1 MLTQLSQFKHT
12 FFALP
17 RYLRVLVYLTAV
29 YLSYVCTLGLIL
41 PYAIT
46 TLAPEK
52 LSALLGRP
60 VTLGDI
66 RINPFNFKVE
76 IDQLAIKE
84 KDEKPFAG
92 LAQVQFEVNFWQSV
106 FNRAAVIENI
116 HIQAPYAH
124 IIRVEKKGKAG
135 FNFDDILQ
143 TLNEHSSASTETTAT
158 EASAPVRVLLSQFVL
173 DAGQFNFDDK
183 ITHAQVNYP
192 NINLKLSQLDTEYLM
207 SALSASVAPATK
219 ANKTEANPTPNAQSA
234 SDTGSGSQ
242 VMPIQHNHYAIQL
255 SDDHAGEISLQGQFQ
270 LFPLKVAGDVHIAK
284 LKLTPLWRFIDD
296 QFKPALTDGEIT
308 AKTQYQ
314 VDLTENG
321 ELQVTSNNG
330 QFIVEKLNFNDQE
343 RSVVKLP
350 IFALDGI
357 SMDLKLQQVHIN
369 KLHSDGLTVN
379 AIWNQ
384 DGLDLA
390 SLFMPKSASAST
402 IAAPP
407 VANSIDAKSIDAKS
421 IETKPAD
428 AKPLESKA
436 VESVQVAQ
444 VEEKPQIT
452 ETATN
457 ASDTADKPTESELAT
472 TSENNKTEQNTEA
485 AANITAD
492 ATHEATAEVASEA
505 NPQQPIKQTP
515 VTTSTDTWFV
525 QLDALNI
532 ENYDL
537 NLSEQKLTATPQQ
550 WRVYPINFSTKTI
563 TSTLAEPIE
572 YALQLSIN
580 DKGTLSSQG
589 QVDVPGEAI
598 DADIQLDKLA
608 LIQFQPYLA
617 PYVNIQLKSGLLSSA
632 GKLTAD
638 AKGKAIYGGSVE
650 LDDLAIHDK
659 LRNAPLVKWQKMN
672 INQLD
677 FDQQKNQIKIDHL
690 AFNQPYAKV
699 VIAKDRST
707 NISDLIVEAPIAASV
722 TNSATTNSAPPAKQ
736 TATEPQMAS
745 KSATPE
751 LSLDIQKI
759 SFSQGSAYFADNS
772 LTPNFAS
779 GIELLEGNI
788 THLSSTP
795 GTKASV
801 DIKGKI
807 DKYAPVTLKGDINP
821 LLDMPYLDLDLVFK
835 SVELTSVNPYSG
847 TYAGYY
853 IDKGQLSLSL
863 NYKLDQNKLKG
874 NNHLVI
880 DQLKLGKPSNSDLAT
895 SLPIT
900 LAIALLQDRN
910 GVIDLGMEVSGDLDS
925 PSFSVGSII
934 MTAITNVIT
943 KAVTA
948 PFTFLA
954 GLIGSDETLDKISF
968 AAGQFSLSEDEQKS
982 LDKLASALLDRPM
995 LKLSVEGEVDA
1006 INDSQAIAE
1015 RIMKRKLAKLANI
1028 EFSALPNDLSPS
1040 QFPTQGP
1047 LADALVKLYE
1057 QEVKVDP
1064 ALIKDTVIAE
1074 AKDAQ
1079 LSDDEITTRW
1089 HIALYNLSVKA
1100 QNVNDGMLGNLAQE
1114 RAKAVKAYLVD
1125 VKEIAP
1131 ERIFL
1136 LESRVSLTQNVAQ
1149 VSLTIDA
1156 Q

>member
-76 IDQLAIKE
+76 IDQLTIKE

-143 TLNEHSSASTETTAT
+143 TLNEHSSASTETTPA

-219 ANKTEANPTPNAQSA
+219 ANKTEANPTPNAQSS

-284 LKLTPLWRFIDD
+284 LKLRPLWRFIDD
-296 QFKPALTDGEIT
+296 QFKPALTDGQIT

-314 VDLTENG
+314 VDLAENG

-343 RSVVKLP
+343 RSVVRLP

-357 SMDLKLQQVHIN
+357 SMDLKQQQVHIN

-379 AIWNQ
+379 AILNQ

-390 SLFMPKSASAST
+390 GLFMPKSA
-402 IAAPP
+402 
-407 VANSIDAKSIDAKS
+407 NSIDAKS
-421 IETKPAD
+421 IETKPAN
-428 AKPLESKA
+428 AKPLEAKN
-436 VESVQVAQ
+436 VENAQVAQ

-452 ETATN
+452 ETVTD
-457 ASDTADKPTESELAT
+457 ASETADKPTESELAT
-472 TSENNKTEQNTEA
+472 ASENNKTEQNTEA

-492 ATHEATAEVASEA
+492 ATHEAIAEVASEA
-505 NPQQPIKQTP
+505 DPQQPIKQTP

-550 WRVYPINFSTKTI
+550 WRVYPLNFSTKTI

-580 DKGTLSSQG
+580 DRGTLSSQG
-589 QVDVPGEAI
+589 QVDVSGEAI

-650 LDDLAIHDK
+650 LDDLTIHDK

-707 NISDLIVEAPIAASV
+707 NISDLIVEAPIAAAT
-722 TNSATTNSAPPAKQ
+722 TNSTTTNSAPPAKQ

-954 GLIGSDETLDKISF
+954 GLIGSDESLDKISF

-1040 QFPTQGP
+1040 QFLTQGP

-1057 QEVKVDP
+1057 QEVKADP
-1064 ALIKDTVIAE
+1064 TLIKDTVIAE

-1149 VSLTIDA
+1149 VSLTIDV

>member
-1 MLTQLSQFKHT
+1 MLTQLSQFRHS

-17 RYLRVLVYLTAV
+17 RYLRVIIYLTAV

-52 LSALLGRP
+52 LSTLLGRP

-76 IDQLAIKE
+76 IGQLTIKE
-84 KDEKPFAG
+84 KDDKPFAG
-92 LAQVQFEVNFWQSV
+92 IAQVQFEIHFWRSV

-143 TLNEHSSASTETTAT
+143 TLNEHSSTSTETAPT
-158 EASAPVRVLLSQFVL
+158 EASSPVRVLLSQFVL

-192 NINLKLSQLDTEYLM
+192 NINLKLSYLDTEYLM
-207 SALSASVAPATK
+207 AASSASITPAIK
-219 ANKTEANPTPNAQSA
+219 VNKVDNTTPNAQST
-234 SDTGSGSQ
+234 SDS
-242 VMPIQHNHYAIQL
+242 PIAPIKHNHYAIQL

-270 LFPLKVAGDVHIAK
+270 LFPLKVAGDIQVAK
-284 LKLTPLWRFIDD
+284 LKLTPLWQFIDD
-296 QFKPALTDGEIT
+296 QFNPVLTDGELSI
-308 AKTQYQ
+308 KTQYQ
-314 VDLTENG
+314 VDLAENG
-321 ELQVTSNNG
+321 ELQVISNNG
-330 QFIVEKLNFNDQE
+330 QFIVEKLNVNDKD

-350 IFALDGI
+350 MFALDGI
-357 SMDLKLQQVHIN
+357 SANLKQQKVHIN
-369 KLHSDGLTVN
+369 KLHSDGLTMS
-379 AIWNQ
+379 AILNQ
-384 DGLDLA
+384 DGLDLVG
-390 SLFMPKSASAST
+390 LFMPKSLSAST
-402 IAAPP
+402 TTTQP
-407 VANSIDAKSIDAKS
+407 VAKPTDAKS
-421 IETKPAD
+421 
-428 AKPLESKA
+428 LER
-436 VESVQVAQ
+436 VQVAQ
-444 VEEKPQIT
+444 VEEKRQIA
-452 ETATN
+452 ETAN
-457 ASDTADKPTESELAT
+457 DASDSANKATESELTAT
-472 TSENNKTEQNTEA
+472 NESDKTEQKT
-485 AANITAD
+485 
-492 ATHEATAEVASEA
+492 EATAHVTTNATKETAADIASEA
-505 NPQQPIKQTP
+505 NPQQPVKQAPKTP
-515 VTTSTDTWFV
+515 SKDTWLV

-550 WRVYPINFSTKTI
+550 WRVYPLNFSTKVI
-563 TSTLAEPIE
+563 TSTLTAPIE
-572 YALQLSIN
+572 YELQLSLN
-580 DKGTLSSQG
+580 DQGTLSSQG
-589 QVDVPGEAI
+589 QVDVTGETI
-598 DADIQLDKLA
+598 DANIQLDKLA
-608 LIQFQPYLA
+608 LTQFQPYLA
-617 PYVNIQLKSGLLSSA
+617 PYVNIQLKSGLLNSA

-699 VIAKDRST
+699 VIAKDRTT
-707 NISDLIVEAPIAASV
+707 NISDLIVEAPAA
-722 TNSATTNSAPPAKQ
+722 NSKTTKNTTTASAKQ
-736 TATEPQMAS
+736 TELQTAS
-745 KSATPE
+745 KTTPE

-863 NYKLDQNKLKG
+863 NYQLDKNKLKG
-874 NNHLVI
+874 SNHLVI
-880 DQLKLGKPSNSDLAT
+880 DQLKLGKPSDSDLAT

-968 AAGQFSLSEDEQKS
+968 AAGKFSLSEDEQKS

-1028 EFSALPNDLSPS
+1028 EFSALPDDLSPS

-1057 QEVKVDP
+1057 QEVKADP
-1064 ALIKDTVIAE
+1064 TQIRDTVIAE

-1136 LESRVSLTQNVAQ
+1136 LESRVSLTQNAAQ

>member
-17 RYLRVLVYLTAV
+17 RYLRVLAYLTAV

-92 LAQVQFEVNFWQSV
+92 LAQVKFEVNFWQSV

-124 IIRVEKKGKAG
+124 IIRVERKGKAG

-143 TLNEHSSASTETTAT
+143 TLNEHSSASTETTPA

-219 ANKTEANPTPNAQSA
+219 ANKAEANPTPNAQSA
-234 SDTGSGSQ
+234 SDTGSGSGSQ
-242 VMPIQHNHYAIQL
+242 VMPIKHNHYAIQL

-270 LFPLKVAGDVHIAK
+270 LFPIKVAGDVHIAK

-296 QFKPALTDGEIT
+296 QFKPALTDGEIS

-314 VDLTENG
+314 VDLAENG
-321 ELQVTSNNG
+321 ELQITSNNG

-357 SMDLKLQQVHIN
+357 SMDLKQQQVHIN

-379 AIWNQ
+379 AILNQ

-402 IAAPP
+402 SAASP
-407 VANSIDAKSIDAKS
+407 VANSIDAKPIDAKS
-421 IETKPAD
+421 IETKTAD
-428 AKPLESKA
+428 AKPLEAKN

-444 VEEKPQIT
+444 EEEKP
-452 ETATN
+452 
-457 ASDTADKPTESELAT
+457 L
-472 TSENNKTEQNTEA
+472 
-485 AANITAD
+485 
-492 ATHEATAEVASEA
+492 
-505 NPQQPIKQTP
+505 QPIKQAP
-515 VTTSTDTWFV
+515 VTASTDTWFV

-537 NLSEQKLTATPQQ
+537 NLSEQKLTETPQQ
-550 WRVYPINFSTKTI
+550 WRVYPLNFSTKTI
-563 TSTLAEPIE
+563 TSTLAEPID

-589 QVDVPGEAI
+589 QVDVTGEAI

-954 GLIGSDETLDKISF
+954 GLIGSDESLDKISF

-1028 EFSALPNDLSPS
+1028 EFSALPDDLSPS

-1057 QEVKVDP
+1057 QEVKADP

>member
-92 LAQVQFEVNFWQSV
+92 LAQVQFEVNFWHSV

-143 TLNEHSSASTETTAT
+143 TLNEHSSASTETTPT

-173 DAGQFNFDDK
+173 NAGQFNFDDQ
-183 ITHAQVNYP
+183 ITHAQVNFP

-207 SALSASVAPATK
+207 SASLASVAPAITAK
-219 ANKTEANPTPNAQSA
+219 KTEANPTPNAQSA
-234 SDTGSGSQ
+234 SNTGSSSQ

-255 SDDHAGEISLQGQFQ
+255 SDDHAGEINLQGQFQ
-270 LFPLKVAGDVHIAK
+270 LFPLKIAGDVHIAK
-284 LKLTPLWRFIDD
+284 LKLTPLWKFIDD
-296 QFKPALTDGEIT
+296 QFKPALTDGEIS

-314 VDLTENG
+314 VDLAENG
-321 ELQVTSNNG
+321 ELQITSNNG

-357 SMDLKLQQVHIN
+357 SMDLKQQQVHIN

-379 AIWNQ
+379 AVLNQ

-390 SLFMPKSASAST
+390 SLFMPKSASVST
-402 IAAPP
+402 SAAPP
-407 VANSIDAKSIDAKS
+407 VANSIVTNSIDAEPIDAKS
-421 IETKPAD
+421 VET
-428 AKPLESKA
+428 KA
-436 VESVQVAQ
+436 VESAQVTQ
-444 VEEKPQIT
+444 VEEKPQ
-452 ETATN
+452 
-457 ASDTADKPTESELAT
+457 
-472 TSENNKTEQNTEA
+472 
-485 AANITAD
+485 
-492 ATHEATAEVASEA
+492 
-505 NPQQPIKQTP
+505 QPIKQAP
-515 VTTSTDTWFV
+515 VTASTDTWFV

-537 NLSEQKLTATPQQ
+537 NLSEQKLTETPQQ
-550 WRVYPINFSTKTI
+550 WRVYPLNFSTKTI

-589 QVDVPGEAI
+589 QVDVSGEAI

-638 AKGKAIYGGSVE
+638 AKGEAIYGGSVE

-659 LRNAPLVKWQKMN
+659 WRNAPLVKWQKMN

-690 AFNQPYAKV
+690 AFSQPYAKV

-722 TNSATTNSAPPAKQ
+722 TNSATTNSVPPAKQ

-954 GLIGSDETLDKISF
+954 GLIGSDESLDKVSF
-968 AAGQFSLSEDEQKS
+968 AAGQFSLSKDEQKS

-995 LKLSVEGEVDA
+995 IKLSVEGEVDA

-1057 QEVKVDP
+1057 QEVKADP
-1064 ALIKDTVIAE
+1064 TQIKDTVIAE
-1074 AKDAQ
+1074 AKDAP

>member
-1 MLTQLSQFKHT
+1 MLTQLSQFRHS

-17 RYLRVLVYLTAV
+17 RYLRVIIYLTAV

-52 LSALLGRP
+52 LSTLLGRP

-66 RINPFNFKVE
+66 RINPFNFRVE

-84 KDEKPFAG
+84 KDDKPFAG
-92 LAQVQFEVNFWQSV
+92 IAQVQFEIHFWRSV

-143 TLNEHSSASTETTAT
+143 TLNGHSSTSTETAPT
-158 EASAPVRVLLSQFVL
+158 EASSPIRVLLSQFVL

-192 NINLKLSQLDTEYLM
+192 NINLKLSSLDTEYLM
-207 SALSASVAPATK
+207 AASSASITPAIKVNNVDNT
-219 ANKTEANPTPNAQSA
+219 TPNAQST
-234 SDTGSGSQ
+234 SDS
-242 VMPIQHNHYAIQL
+242 PIVPIKHNHYAIQL

-270 LFPLKVAGDVHIAK
+270 LFPLKVAGDIQVAK

-296 QFKPALTDGEIT
+296 QFNPVLTDGELSI
-308 AKTQYQ
+308 KTQYQ
-314 VDLTENG
+314 VDLAENG
-321 ELQVTSNNG
+321 ELQVISNNG
-330 QFIVEKLNFNDQE
+330 QFIVEKLNVNDKD

-350 IFALDGI
+350 MFALDGI
-357 SMDLKLQQVHIN
+357 SANLKQQKVHIN
-369 KLHSDGLTVN
+369 KLHSDGLTMS
-379 AIWNQ
+379 AILNQ
-384 DGLDLA
+384 DGLDLVG
-390 SLFMPKSASAST
+390 LFMPKSLSAST
-402 IAAPP
+402 TTTQP
-407 VANSIDAKSIDAKS
+407 VAKPTDAKS
-421 IETKPAD
+421 
-428 AKPLESKA
+428 LER
-436 VESVQVAQ
+436 VQVAQ
-444 VEEKPQIT
+444 VEEKRQIA
-452 ETATN
+452 ETAN
-457 ASDTADKPTESELAT
+457 DASDSANKATESELTAT
-472 TSENNKTEQNTEA
+472 NESDKTEQKTEA
-485 AANITAD
+485 TANVTTD
-492 ATHEATAEVASEA
+492 ATKETAAEVASEA
-505 NPQQPIKQTP
+505 DPLLPIKQTP
-515 VTTSTDTWFV
+515 VTTSTDTWLV

-550 WRVYPINFSTKTI
+550 WRVYPLNFSTKVI
-563 TSTLAEPIE
+563 TSTLTAPIE
-572 YALQLSIN
+572 YELQLSLN
-580 DKGTLSSQG
+580 DQGTLSSQG
-589 QVDVPGEAI
+589 QVDVTGETI
-598 DADIQLDKLA
+598 DANIQLDKLA
-608 LIQFQPYLA
+608 LTQFQPYLA

-699 VIAKDRST
+699 VIAKDRTT
-707 NISDLIVEAPIAASV
+707 NISDLIVEAPAA
-722 TNSATTNSAPPAKQ
+722 NSKTTKNTTTASAKQ
-736 TATEPQMAS
+736 TELQTAS
-745 KSATPE
+745 KTTPE

-863 NYKLDQNKLKG
+863 NYQLDKNKLKG
-874 NNHLVI
+874 SNHLII
-880 DQLKLGKPSNSDLAT
+880 DQLKLGKPSDSDLAT

-968 AAGQFSLSEDEQKS
+968 AAGKFSLSEDEQKS

-1028 EFSALPNDLSPS
+1028 EFSALPDDLSPS

-1057 QEVKVDP
+1057 QEVKADP
-1064 ALIKDTVIAE
+1064 AQIKDTVIAE

-1136 LESRVSLTQNVAQ
+1136 LESRVSLTQNAAQ

>member
-143 TLNEHSSASTETTAT
+143 TLNEHSSASTETTPA

-219 ANKTEANPTPNAQSA
+219 ANKTGANPTPNAQAA

-296 QFKPALTDGEIT
+296 QFKPALTDGEIS

-314 VDLTENG
+314 VDLAENG
-321 ELQVTSNNG
+321 ELQITSNNG

-357 SMDLKLQQVHIN
+357 SMDLKQQQVHIN

-379 AIWNQ
+379 AILNQ

-402 IAAPP
+402 SAAPL
-407 VANSIDAKSIDAKS
+407 VANSIDAKPIDAKS

-428 AKPLESKA
+428 AKPLEAKN

-444 VEEKPQIT
+444 VEEKPQQT
-452 ETATN
+452 
-457 ASDTADKPTESELAT
+457 
-472 TSENNKTEQNTEA
+472 
-485 AANITAD
+485 
-492 ATHEATAEVASEA
+492 
-505 NPQQPIKQTP
+505 IKQAP
-515 VTTSTDTWFV
+515 VTASTNTWFV

-537 NLSEQKLTATPQQ
+537 NLSEQKLTETPQQ
-550 WRVYPINFSTKTI
+550 WRVYPLNFSTKTI
-563 TSTLAEPIE
+563 TSTLAEPID

-589 QVDVPGEAI
+589 QVDVTGEAI

-707 NISDLIVEAPIAASV
+707 NISDLIVETHTAATA
-722 TNSATTNSAPPAKQ
+722 TNSTTTNSTPPAKQ
-736 TATEPQMAS
+736 TATESQTAS

-821 LLDMPYLDLDLVFK
+821 LLDMPYLDLDLIFK

-954 GLIGSDETLDKISF
+954 GLIGSDETLDKVSF
-968 AAGQFSLSEDEQKS
+968 AAGQFSLSKDEQKS

-995 LKLSVEGEVDA
+995 IKLSVEGEVDA

-1057 QEVKVDP
+1057 QEVKADP

-1074 AKDAQ
+1074 AKDAP
-1079 LSDDEITTRW
+1079 LSDDQITTRW

>member
-1 MLTQLSQFKHT
+1 MLTQLSQFRHS

-17 RYLRVLVYLTAV
+17 RYLRVIIYLTAV

-52 LSALLGRP
+52 LSTLLGRP

-76 IDQLAIKE
+76 IDQLTIKE
-84 KDEKPFAG
+84 KDDKPFAG
-92 LAQVQFEVNFWQSV
+92 IAQVQFEIHFWRSV

-116 HIQAPYAH
+116 HIQAPFAH

-143 TLNEHSSASTETTAT
+143 TLNGHSSASTETAPT
-158 EASAPVRVLLSQFVL
+158 EANSPVRVLLSQFVL

-192 NINLKLSQLDTEYLM
+192 NINLKLSSLDTEYLM
-207 SALSASVAPATK
+207 AASSASITPAIK
-219 ANKTEANPTPNAQSA
+219 VNKVDNTTPNAQST
-234 SDTGSGSQ
+234 SDS
-242 VMPIQHNHYAIQL
+242 PIVPIKHNHYAIQL

-270 LFPLKVAGDVHIAK
+270 LFPLKVAGDIQVAK

-296 QFKPALTDGEIT
+296 QFNPVLTDGELSI
-308 AKTQYQ
+308 KTQYQ
-314 VDLTENG
+314 VDLAENG
-321 ELQVTSNNG
+321 ELQVISNNG
-330 QFIVEKLNFNDQE
+330 QFIVEKLNVNDKD

-350 IFALDGI
+350 MFALDGI
-357 SMDLKLQQVHIN
+357 SANLKQQKVHIN
-369 KLHSDGLTVN
+369 KLHSDGLTMS
-379 AIWNQ
+379 AILNQ
-384 DGLDLA
+384 DGLDLVG
-390 SLFMPKSASAST
+390 LFMPKSLSAST
-402 IAAPP
+402 TTTQP
-407 VANSIDAKSIDAKS
+407 VAKPIDA
-421 IETKPAD
+421 KPAD
-428 AKPLESKA
+428 AQSLER
-436 VESVQVAQ
+436 VQVAQ
-444 VEEKPQIT
+444 VEEKRQIA
-452 ETATN
+452 ETAN
-457 ASDTADKPTESELAT
+457 DASDSANKATESELTAT
-472 TSENNKTEQNTEA
+472 NESDKTEQKTEA
-485 AANITAD
+485 TANVTTDAAKETAANI
-492 ATHEATAEVASEA
+492 ASEA
-505 NPQQPIKQTP
+505 NPQQPVKQAPKTP
-515 VTTSTDTWFV
+515 SKDTWFV
-525 QLDALNI
+525 QLDTLNI

-608 LIQFQPYLA
+608 LTQFQPYLA

-699 VIAKDRST
+699 VIAKDRTT
-707 NISDLIVEAPIAASV
+707 NISDLIVETPA
-722 TNSATTNSAPPAKQ
+722 TNSKTTKNTTTASAKQ
-736 TATEPQMAS
+736 TELQTAS
-745 KSATPE
+745 KTTPE

-863 NYKLDQNKLKG
+863 NYQLDKNKLKG
-874 NNHLVI
+874 SNHLVI
-880 DQLKLGKPSNSDLAT
+880 DQLKLGKPSDSDLAT

-968 AAGQFSLSEDEQKS
+968 AAGKFSLSEDEQKS

-1028 EFSALPNDLSPS
+1028 EFSALPDDLSPS

-1057 QEVKVDP
+1057 QEVKADP
-1064 ALIKDTVIAE
+1064 AQIKDTVIAE

-1136 LESRVSLTQNVAQ
+1136 LESRVSLTQNAAQ

>member
-17 RYLRVLVYLTAV
+17 RYLRVLVYFTAV

-60 VTLGDI
+60 ITLGDI

-92 LAQVQFEVNFWQSV
+92 LVQVQFEVNFWQSV

-143 TLNEHSSASTETTAT
+143 TLNEHSSASTETTPAET
-158 EASAPVRVLLSQFVL
+158 SAPVRVLLSQFVL
-173 DAGQFNFDDK
+173 DAGQFNFNDK

-255 SDDHAGEISLQGQFQ
+255 SDDHAGEISSQGQFQ
-270 LFPLKVAGDVHIAK
+270 LFPLKIAGDVHIAK
-284 LKLTPLWRFIDD
+284 LKLKPLWRFIDD

-314 VDLTENG
+314 VDLAENG
-321 ELQVTSNNG
+321 ELQITSNNG

-357 SMDLKLQQVHIN
+357 SMDLKQQQVRIN

-379 AIWNQ
+379 AILNQ

-402 IAAPP
+402 SAAPP
-407 VANSIDAKSIDAKS
+407 VANSIDAKSLETKPADAKS
-421 IETKPAD
+421 IETKPAA
-428 AKPLESKA
+428 AKSLEAKN
-436 VESVQVAQ
+436 VEHAQITQ
-444 VEEKPQIT
+444 VEEKPQ
-452 ETATN
+452 
-457 ASDTADKPTESELAT
+457 
-472 TSENNKTEQNTEA
+472 
-485 AANITAD
+485 
-492 ATHEATAEVASEA
+492 
-505 NPQQPIKQTP
+505 QPIKQAP
-515 VTTSTDTWFV
+515 VTASTDTWFV

-550 WRVYPINFSTKTI
+550 WRVYPLNFSTKTI

-572 YALQLSIN
+572 YTLQLSIN

-589 QVDVPGEAI
+589 RVDVSGEAI

-722 TNSATTNSAPPAKQ
+722 TNSATTNSVPPAKQ

-835 SVELTSVNPYSG
+835 SVDLTSVNPYSG

-954 GLIGSDETLDKISF
+954 GLIGSDETLDKVSF

-995 LKLSVEGEVDA
+995 IKLSVEGEVDA

-1057 QEVKVDP
+1057 QEVKAEP
-1064 ALIKDTVIAE
+1064 TQIKDTVIAE
-1074 AKDAQ
+1074 AKDAP

>member
-1 MLTQLSQFKHT
+1 MLTQLSQFRHS

-17 RYLRVLVYLTAV
+17 RYLRVMIYLTAV

-52 LSALLGRP
+52 LSTLLGRP

-66 RINPFNFKVE
+66 RINPFNFRVE

-84 KDEKPFAG
+84 KDDKPFAG
-92 LAQVQFEVNFWQSV
+92 IAQVQFEIHFWRSV

-143 TLNEHSSASTETTAT
+143 TLNGHLSTSTETVPT
-158 EASAPVRVLLSQFVL
+158 EASSPIRVLLSQFVL

-183 ITHAQVNYP
+183 ITHAKVNYP
-192 NINLKLSQLDTEYLM
+192 NINLKLSYLDTEYLM
-207 SALSASVAPATK
+207 AASSASITPAIK
-219 ANKTEANPTPNAQSA
+219 VNKVDNTTPNAQSR
-234 SDTGSGSQ
+234 SDS
-242 VMPIQHNHYAIQL
+242 PIVPIKHNHYAIQL

-270 LFPLKVAGDVHIAK
+270 LFPLKVAGDIQVAK
-284 LKLTPLWRFIDD
+284 LKLTPLWQFIDD
-296 QFKPALTDGEIT
+296 QFNPVLTDGELSI
-308 AKTQYQ
+308 KTQYQ
-314 VDLTENG
+314 VDLAENG
-321 ELQVTSNNG
+321 ELQVISNNG
-330 QFIVEKLNFNDQE
+330 QFIVEKLNLNDKD

-350 IFALDGI
+350 MFALDGI
-357 SMDLKLQQVHIN
+357 SMDLKQQQVHIN

-379 AIWNQ
+379 AILNQ
-384 DGLDLA
+384 DGIDLA

-402 IAAPP
+402 SAAPP
-407 VANSIDAKSIDAKS
+407 VANSINANS

-428 AKPLESKA
+428 AKSLEAKN

-444 VEEKPQIT
+444 VEEKPQIS
-452 ETATN
+452 ETTTD
-457 ASDTADKPTESELAT
+457 ASYTADKPTESELAT
-472 TSENNKTEQNTEA
+472 ASENNKTEQNTEA
-485 AANITAD
+485 AANITVD
-492 ATHEATAEVASEA
+492 ATHEATAEVASEE
-505 NPQQPIKQTP
+505 NPQQPIKHAQ

-537 NLSEQKLTATPQQ
+537 NLSEQKLTETPQQ
-550 WRVYPINFSTKTI
+550 WRVYPLNFSTKTI

-589 QVDVPGEAI
+589 QVDVPCEAI

-632 GKLTAD
+632 GKLTAN

-690 AFNQPYAKV
+690 AFSQPYAKV
-699 VIAKDRST
+699 VIAKDRTT
-707 NISDLIVEAPIAASV
+707 NISDLLVEAPAETSKI
-722 TNSATTNSAPPAKQ
+722 TKNTTTNTKQ
-736 TATEPQMAS
+736 KEPQSAS
-745 KSATPE
+745 KTTPE

-880 DQLKLGKPSNSDLAT
+880 DQLKLGKPSDSDLAT

-954 GLIGSDETLDKISF
+954 GLIGSDESLDKISF
-968 AAGQFSLSEDEQKS
+968 AAGQFNLSEDEQKS

-1028 EFSALPNDLSPS
+1028 EFSALPDDLSPS

-1047 LADALVKLYE
+1047 LADALEKLYE
-1057 QEVKVDP
+1057 QEVKADP

-1100 QNVNDGMLGNLAQE
+1100 QNVNDGILGNLAQE

-1125 VKEIAP
+1125 VKDIAP

>member
-1 MLTQLSQFKHT
+1 MLTQLSQFRHS

-17 RYLRVLVYLTAV
+17 RYLRVIIYLTAV

-52 LSALLGRP
+52 LSTLLGRP

-66 RINPFNFKVE
+66 RINPFNFRVE

-84 KDEKPFAG
+84 KDDKPFAG
-92 LAQVQFEVNFWQSV
+92 ITQVQFEIHFWRSV

-143 TLNEHSSASTETTAT
+143 TLNGHSSTSTETVPT
-158 EASAPVRVLLSQFVL
+158 EASSPIRVLLSQFVL

-192 NINLKLSQLDTEYLM
+192 NINLKLSSLDTEYLM
-207 SALSASVAPATK
+207 AASSASITPAIK
-219 ANKTEANPTPNAQSA
+219 VNKVDNTTPNAQST
-234 SDTGSGSQ
+234 SDS
-242 VMPIQHNHYAIQL
+242 PIVPIKHNHYAIQL

-270 LFPLKVAGDVHIAK
+270 LFPLKVAGDIQVAK
-284 LKLTPLWRFIDD
+284 LELTPLWRFIDD
-296 QFKPALTDGEIT
+296 QFNPVLTDGELSI
-308 AKTQYQ
+308 KTQYQ
-314 VDLTENG
+314 VDLAENG
-321 ELQVTSNNG
+321 ELQVISNNG
-330 QFIVEKLNFNDQE
+330 QFIVEKLNVNDKD

-350 IFALDGI
+350 MFALDGI
-357 SMDLKLQQVHIN
+357 SANLKQQKVHIN
-369 KLHSDGLTVN
+369 KLHSDGLTMS
-379 AIWNQ
+379 AILNQ
-384 DGLDLA
+384 DGLDLVG
-390 SLFMPKSASAST
+390 LFMPKSLSAST
-402 IAAPP
+402 TTTQP
-407 VANSIDAKSIDAKS
+407 VAKPTDAKS
-421 IETKPAD
+421 
-428 AKPLESKA
+428 LER
-436 VESVQVAQ
+436 VQVAQ
-444 VEEKPQIT
+444 VEEKRQIA
-452 ETATN
+452 ETAN
-457 ASDTADKPTESELAT
+457 DASDSANKATESELTAT
-472 TSENNKTEQNTEA
+472 NESDKTEQKT
-485 AANITAD
+485 
-492 ATHEATAEVASEA
+492 EATANVTTDATKETAADITSEA
-505 NPQQPIKQTP
+505 NPQQPVKQASETP
-515 VTTSTDTWFV
+515 SKDTWFV

-550 WRVYPINFSTKTI
+550 WRVYPLNFSTKVI
-563 TSTLAEPIE
+563 TSTLTAPIE
-572 YALQLSIN
+572 YELQLSLN
-580 DKGTLSSQG
+580 DQATLSSQG
-589 QVDVPGEAI
+589 QVDVTGETI
-598 DADIQLDKLA
+598 DANIQLDKLA
-608 LIQFQPYLA
+608 LTQFQPYLA

-650 LDDLAIHDK
+650 LDDLTIHDK

-699 VIAKDRST
+699 VIAKDRTT
-707 NISDLIVEAPIAASV
+707 NISDLIVEAPAA
-722 TNSATTNSAPPAKQ
+722 NSKTTKNTTTASAKQ
-736 TATEPQMAS
+736 TELQTAS
-745 KSATPE
+745 KTTPE

-863 NYKLDQNKLKG
+863 NYQLDKNKLKG
-874 NNHLVI
+874 SNHLVI
-880 DQLKLGKPSNSDLAT
+880 DQLKLGKPSDSDLAT

-968 AAGQFSLSEDEQKS
+968 AAGKFSLSEDEQKS

-1015 RIMKRKLAKLANI
+1015 RIMKRKLAKLANT
-1028 EFSALPNDLSPS
+1028 EFSALPDDLSPS

-1057 QEVKVDP
+1057 QEVKADP
-1064 ALIKDTVIAE
+1064 AQIKDTVIAE

-1136 LESRVSLTQNVAQ
+1136 LESRVSLTQNAAQ

>member
-17 RYLRVLVYLTAV
+17 RYLRVLVYLTAI

-92 LAQVQFEVNFWQSV
+92 LVQVQFEVNFWQSV

-143 TLNEHSSASTETTAT
+143 TLNEHSSASTETTPAET
-158 EASAPVRVLLSQFVL
+158 SAPVRVLLSQFVL
-173 DAGQFNFDDK
+173 DAGQFNFNDK

-270 LFPLKVAGDVHIAK
+270 LFPLKIAGDVHIAK
-284 LKLTPLWRFIDD
+284 LKLTPLWKFIDD
-296 QFKPALTDGEIT
+296 QFKPALTDGEIS

-314 VDLTENG
+314 VDLAENG
-321 ELQVTSNNG
+321 ELQITSSNG

-357 SMDLKLQQVHIN
+357 SMDLKQQQVRIN

-379 AIWNQ
+379 AILNQ

-402 IAAPP
+402 SAAPP
-407 VANSIDAKSIDAKS
+407 VANSIDAKSL
-421 IETKPAD
+421 ETKPAA
-428 AKPLESKA
+428 AKSVETKA
-436 VESVQVAQ
+436 VESAQVTQ
-444 VEEKPQIT
+444 VEEKPQ
-452 ETATN
+452 
-457 ASDTADKPTESELAT
+457 
-472 TSENNKTEQNTEA
+472 
-485 AANITAD
+485 
-492 ATHEATAEVASEA
+492 
-505 NPQQPIKQTP
+505 QPIKQAP
-515 VTTSTDTWFV
+515 VTASTDTWFV

-537 NLSEQKLTATPQQ
+537 NLSEQKLTETPQQ
-550 WRVYPINFSTKTI
+550 WRVYPLNFSTKTI
-563 TSTLAEPIE
+563 SSTLAKPIE

-699 VIAKDRST
+699 MIAKDRST
-707 NISDLIVEAPIAASV
+707 NISDLIVEAPIAAAT
-722 TNSATTNSAPPAKQ
+722 TNSTTTNSAPPAKQ

-795 GTKASV
+795 GTNASV

-954 GLIGSDETLDKISF
+954 GLIGSDETLDKVSF

-995 LKLSVEGEVDA
+995 IKLSVEGEVDA

-1057 QEVKVDP
+1057 QEVKAEP
-1064 ALIKDTVIAE
+1064 TQIKDTVIAE
-1074 AKDAQ
+1074 AKDAP

>member
-92 LAQVQFEVNFWQSV
+92 LAQVQLEVNFWQSI

-143 TLNEHSSASTETTAT
+143 TLNEHSSASTETTPAET
-158 EASAPVRVLLSQFVL
+158 SAPVRVLLSQFVL

-234 SDTGSGSQ
+234 SDTGSQ

-296 QFKPALTDGEIT
+296 QFKPALTDGEIS

-314 VDLTENG
+314 VDLAENG
-321 ELQVTSNNG
+321 KLQVTSNNG

-357 SMDLKLQQVHIN
+357 SMDLKQQQVHIN

-379 AIWNQ
+379 AILNQ
-384 DGLDLA
+384 DRLDLA
-390 SLFMPKSASAST
+390 GLFMPKSA
-402 IAAPP
+402 
-407 VANSIDAKSIDAKS
+407 NSIDANS

-428 AKPLESKA
+428 AKPLEAKN

-444 VEEKPQIT
+444 EEEKPQIA
-452 ETATN
+452 ETTTD
-457 ASDTADKPTESELAT
+457 ASETTDKPTESELAT
-472 TSENNKTEQNTEA
+472 ASENNKAEQNTEA

-505 NPQQPIKQTP
+505 TPLQPIKQAP
-515 VTTSTDTWFV
+515 VTASTDTWFV

-537 NLSEQKLTATPQQ
+537 NLSEQKLTETPQQ
-550 WRVYPINFSTKTI
+550 WRVYPLNFSTKTI

-580 DKGTLSSQG
+580 NKGTLSSQG

-779 GIELLEGNI
+779 GIEQLEGNI

-1028 EFSALPNDLSPS
+1028 EFSALPDDLSPS

-1057 QEVKVDP
+1057 QEVKADP
-1064 ALIKDTVIAE
+1064 VQIKDTVIAE

-1125 VKEIAP
+1125 MKEIAP

-1149 VSLTIDA
+1149 VSLTIDV

>member
-1 MLTQLSQFKHT
+1 MLTQLSQFRHS

-17 RYLRVLVYLTAV
+17 RYLRVIIYLTAV

-52 LSALLGRP
+52 LSTLLARP

-84 KDEKPFAG
+84 KDDKPFAG
-92 LAQVQFEVNFWQSV
+92 IAQVQFEIHFWRSV

-124 IIRVEKKGKAG
+124 IIRGEKKGKAG

-143 TLNEHSSASTETTAT
+143 TLNEHSSTDTETTPA
-158 EASAPVRVLLSQFVL
+158 EASSPVRVLLSQFVL

-192 NINLKLSQLDTEYLM
+192 NINLKLSYLDTEYLM
-207 SALSASVAPATK
+207 AASSASITPAIK
-219 ANKTEANPTPNAQSA
+219 VNKVDNTTPNAQST
-234 SDTGSGSQ
+234 SDS
-242 VMPIQHNHYAIQL
+242 PIVPIKHNHYAIQL

-270 LFPLKVAGDVHIAK
+270 LFPLKVAGDIQVAK

-296 QFKPALTDGEIT
+296 QFNPVLTNGELSI
-308 AKTQYQ
+308 KTQYQ
-314 VDLTENG
+314 VDLAENG

-330 QFIVEKLNFNDQE
+330 QFIVEKLNVNDKD

-350 IFALDGI
+350 MFALDGI
-357 SMDLKLQQVHIN
+357 SANLKQQKVHIN
-369 KLHSDGLTVN
+369 KLHSDGLTMS
-379 AIWNQ
+379 AILNQ
-384 DGLDLA
+384 DGLDLVG
-390 SLFMPKSASAST
+390 LFMPKSLSAST
-402 IAAPP
+402 TTTQP
-407 VANSIDAKSIDAKS
+407 VAKPIDA
-421 IETKPAD
+421 KPAD
-428 AKPLESKA
+428 AQSLER
-436 VESVQVAQ
+436 VQVTQ
-444 VEEKPQIT
+444 VEEKRQIAETVTDASDSADKTT
-452 ETATN
+452 ESKLTATN
-457 ASDTADKPTESELAT
+457 ESD
-472 TSENNKTEQNTEA
+472 KTEQKT
-485 AANITAD
+485 
-492 ATHEATAEVASEA
+492 EATANVTTDATKETAADITSEA
-505 NPQQPIKQTP
+505 NPQQPVKQTP
-515 VTTSTDTWFV
+515 VTTSTDTWLV

-550 WRVYPINFSTKTI
+550 WRVYPLNFSTKVI
-563 TSTLAEPIE
+563 TSTLTAPIE
-572 YALQLSIN
+572 YELQLSLN
-580 DKGTLSSQG
+580 GQGTLSSQG
-589 QVDVPGEAI
+589 QVDVTGETI
-598 DADIQLDKLA
+598 DANIQLDKLA
-608 LIQFQPYLA
+608 LTQFQPYLA

-699 VIAKDRST
+699 VIAKDRTT
-707 NISDLIVEAPIAASV
+707 NISDLIVEAPAA
-722 TNSATTNSAPPAKQ
+722 NSKTTKNTTTASAKQ
-736 TATEPQMAS
+736 TELQTAS
-745 KSATPE
+745 KTTPE

-863 NYKLDQNKLKG
+863 NYQLDKNKLKG
-874 NNHLVI
+874 SNHLII
-880 DQLKLGKPSNSDLAT
+880 DQLKLGKPSDSDLAT

-1028 EFSALPNDLSPS
+1028 EFSALPDDLSPS

-1057 QEVKVDP
+1057 QEVKADP

-1136 LESRVSLTQNVAQ
+1136 LESRVSLTQNAAQ

>member
-143 TLNEHSSASTETTAT
+143 TLNERSSASTETTPT

-173 DAGQFNFDDK
+173 NAGQFNFDDQ

-192 NINLKLSQLDTEYLM
+192 NINLKLNQLDTEYLM
-207 SALSASVAPATK
+207 SASLASVAPAITAK
-219 ANKTEANPTPNAQSA
+219 KTEANPTPNAQSA
-234 SDTGSGSQ
+234 SNTGSGSQ

-270 LFPLKVAGDVHIAK
+270 LFPLKIAGDVHIAK
-284 LKLTPLWRFIDD
+284 LKLTPLWKFIDD
-296 QFKPALTDGEIT
+296 QFKPALTDGEIS

-314 VDLTENG
+314 VDLAENG
-321 ELQVTSNNG
+321 ELQITSNNG
-330 QFIVEKLNFNDQE
+330 QFIVEKLNFNNQE

-357 SMDLKLQQVHIN
+357 SMDLKQQQVHIN

-379 AIWNQ
+379 AILNQ

-402 IAAPP
+402 SAAPP
-407 VANSIDAKSIDAKS
+407 VANSIVTNSIDAEPIDAKS
-421 IETKPAD
+421 LETKPAD
-428 AKPLESKA
+428 AKSVETKA
-436 VESVQVAQ
+436 VESAQVTQ
-444 VEEKPQIT
+444 VEEK
-452 ETATN
+452 
-457 ASDTADKPTESELAT
+457 
-472 TSENNKTEQNTEA
+472 
-485 AANITAD
+485 
-492 ATHEATAEVASEA
+492 
-505 NPQQPIKQTP
+505 PQQPIKQTP
-515 VTTSTDTWFV
+515 VTASKDTWFV

-537 NLSEQKLTATPQQ
+537 NLSEQKLTETPQQ
-550 WRVYPINFSTKTI
+550 WRVYPLNFSTKTLS
-563 TSTLAEPIE
+563 STLAEPID

-589 QVDVPGEAI
+589 QVDVSGEAI

-638 AKGKAIYGGSVE
+638 AKGEAIYGGSVE

-690 AFNQPYAKV
+690 AFSQPYAKV

-722 TNSATTNSAPPAKQ
+722 TNSATTNSVPPAKQ

-954 GLIGSDETLDKISF
+954 GLIGSDETLDKVSF

-995 LKLSVEGEVDA
+995 IKLSVEGEVDA

-1057 QEVKVDP
+1057 QEVKADP
-1064 ALIKDTVIAE
+1064 VQIKDTVIAE
-1074 AKDAQ
+1074 AKDAP

-1100 QNVNDGMLGNLAQE
+1100 QSVNDGMLGNLAQE

>member
-143 TLNEHSSASTETTAT
+143 TLNKHSSASTETTPT

-173 DAGQFNFDDK
+173 NAGQFNFDDQ

-219 ANKTEANPTPNAQSA
+219 ANKTEANPTPNAQSS
-234 SDTGSGSQ
+234 SDTGSGSGSQ

-284 LKLTPLWRFIDD
+284 LKLRPLWRFIDD

-314 VDLTENG
+314 VDLAENG

-357 SMDLKLQQVHIN
+357 TMDLKQQQVRIN

-379 AIWNQ
+379 AILNQ

-402 IAAPP
+402 SAAPP
-407 VANSIDAKSIDAKS
+407 VANSIDAK
-421 IETKPAD
+421 PAD
-428 AKPLESKA
+428 AKSLEAKN

-444 VEEKPQIT
+444 VEEKPQ
-452 ETATN
+452 
-457 ASDTADKPTESELAT
+457 
-472 TSENNKTEQNTEA
+472 
-485 AANITAD
+485 
-492 ATHEATAEVASEA
+492 
-505 NPQQPIKQTP
+505 QPIKQTP
-515 VTTSTDTWFV
+515 VTASTDTWFV

-537 NLSEQKLTATPQQ
+537 NLSEQKLTETPQQ
-550 WRVYPINFSTKTI
+550 WRVYPLNFSTKTI
-563 TSTLAEPIE
+563 TSALAEPIE

-821 LLDMPYLDLDLVFK
+821 LLDMPYLDLDLIFK

-1028 EFSALPNDLSPS
+1028 EFSALPDDLSPS

-1057 QEVKVDP
+1057 QEVKSDP

>member
-92 LAQVQFEVNFWQSV
+92 LAQVKFEVNFWQSV

-143 TLNEHSSASTETTAT
+143 TLNEHSSASTETTPA

-219 ANKTEANPTPNAQSA
+219 ANKTEANPTPNAQSS

-314 VDLTENG
+314 VDLAENG
-321 ELQVTSNNG
+321 ELQITSNNG

-357 SMDLKLQQVHIN
+357 SMDLKQQQVHIN

-379 AIWNQ
+379 AVLNQ

-402 IAAPP
+402 SATPSVANSI
-407 VANSIDAKSIDAKS
+407 VANSIDAEPIDAKS

-428 AKPLESKA
+428 AKPLEAKN
-436 VESVQVAQ
+436 VERVQVTQ
-444 VEEKPQIT
+444 VEEKP
-452 ETATN
+452 
-457 ASDTADKPTESELAT
+457 L
-472 TSENNKTEQNTEA
+472 
-485 AANITAD
+485 
-492 ATHEATAEVASEA
+492 
-505 NPQQPIKQTP
+505 QPIKQAP
-515 VTTSTDTWFV
+515 VTKSTDTWFV
-525 QLDALNI
+525 LLDALNI

-537 NLSEQKLTATPQQ
+537 NLSEQKLTETPQQ
-550 WRVYPINFSTKTI
+550 WRVYPLNFSTKTI
-563 TSTLAEPIE
+563 TSTLTEPID

-589 QVDVPGEAI
+589 QVDVPSEAI

-638 AKGKAIYGGSVE
+638 AKGNAIYGGSVE

-690 AFNQPYAKV
+690 AFSQPYAKV

-707 NISDLIVEAPIAASV
+707 NISDLIVEAPIAATA
-722 TNSATTNSAPPAKQ
+722 TNSTTTNSTPPAKGA
-736 TATEPQMAS
+736 ATEPQTAS

-863 NYKLDQNKLKG
+863 NYQLDKNKLKG
-874 NNHLVI
+874 SNHLVI
-880 DQLKLGKPSNSDLAT
+880 DQLKLGKPSDSDLAT

-968 AAGQFSLSEDEQKS
+968 TAGKFSLSEDEQKS

-1028 EFSALPNDLSPS
+1028 EFSALPDDLSPS

-1057 QEVKVDP
+1057 QEVKADP
-1064 ALIKDTVIAE
+1064 AQIKDTVIAE
-1074 AKDAQ
+1074 AKDAP

>member
-1 MLTQLSQFKHT
+1 MLTQLSQFRHS

-17 RYLRVLVYLTAV
+17 RYLRVMIYLTAV

-52 LSALLGRP
+52 LSTLLGRP

-66 RINPFNFKVE
+66 RINPFNFRVE

-84 KDEKPFAG
+84 KDDKPFAG
-92 LAQVQFEVNFWQSV
+92 IAQVQFEIHFWRSV

-143 TLNEHSSASTETTAT
+143 TLNGHSSTSTETVPT
-158 EASAPVRVLLSQFVL
+158 EASSPIRVLLSQFVL

-183 ITHAQVNYP
+183 ITHAKVNYP
-192 NINLKLSQLDTEYLM
+192 NINLKLSYLDTEYLM
-207 SALSASVAPATK
+207 AASSASITPAIK
-219 ANKTEANPTPNAQSA
+219 VNKVDNTTPNAQSR
-234 SDTGSGSQ
+234 SDS
-242 VMPIQHNHYAIQL
+242 PIVPIKHNHYAIQL

-270 LFPLKVAGDVHIAK
+270 LFPLKVAGDIQVAK
-284 LKLTPLWRFIDD
+284 LKLTPLWQFIDD
-296 QFKPALTDGEIT
+296 QFNPVLTDGELSI
-308 AKTQYQ
+308 KTQYQ
-314 VDLTENG
+314 VDLAENG
-321 ELQVTSNNG
+321 ELQVISNNG
-330 QFIVEKLNFNDQE
+330 QFIVEKLNLNDKD

-350 IFALDGI
+350 MFALDGI
-357 SMDLKLQQVHIN
+357 SMDLKQQQVHIN

-379 AIWNQ
+379 AILNQ
-384 DGLDLA
+384 DGIDLA

-402 IAAPP
+402 SAAPP
-407 VANSIDAKSIDAKS
+407 VANSINANS

-428 AKPLESKA
+428 AKSLEAKN

-444 VEEKPQIT
+444 VEEKPQIS
-452 ETATN
+452 ETTTD
-457 ASDTADKPTESELAT
+457 ASYTADKPTESELAT
-472 TSENNKTEQNTEA
+472 ASENNKTEQNTEA
-485 AANITAD
+485 AANITVD
-492 ATHEATAEVASEA
+492 ATHEATAEVASEE
-505 NPQQPIKQTP
+505 NPQQPIKHAP

-537 NLSEQKLTATPQQ
+537 NLSEQKLTETPQQ
-550 WRVYPINFSTKTI
+550 WRVYPLNFSTKTI

-589 QVDVPGEAI
+589 QVDVPCEAI

-632 GKLTAD
+632 GKLTAN

-690 AFNQPYAKV
+690 AFSQPYAKV
-699 VIAKDRST
+699 VIAKDRTT
-707 NISDLIVEAPIAASV
+707 NISDLLVEAPAETSKI
-722 TNSATTNSAPPAKQ
+722 TKNTTTNTKQ
-736 TATEPQMAS
+736 KEPQSAS
-745 KSATPE
+745 KTTPE

-880 DQLKLGKPSNSDLAT
+880 DQLKLGKPSDSDLAT

-954 GLIGSDETLDKISF
+954 GLIGSDESLDKISF
-968 AAGQFSLSEDEQKS
+968 AAGQFNLSEDEQKS

-1028 EFSALPNDLSPS
+1028 EFSALPDDLSPS

-1047 LADALVKLYE
+1047 LADALEKLYE
-1057 QEVKVDP
+1057 QEVKADP

-1100 QNVNDGMLGNLAQE
+1100 QNVNDGILGNLAQE

-1125 VKEIAP
+1125 VKDIAP

>member
-1 MLTQLSQFKHT
+1 MLTQLSQFRHS

-17 RYLRVLVYLTAV
+17 RYLRVIIYLTAV

-52 LSALLGRP
+52 LSTLLGRP

-66 RINPFNFKVE
+66 RINPFNFRVE

-84 KDEKPFAG
+84 KDDKPFAG
-92 LAQVQFEVNFWQSV
+92 IAQVQFEIHFWRSV

-143 TLNEHSSASTETTAT
+143 TLNEHSSTSTETAPT
-158 EASAPVRVLLSQFVL
+158 EASSPVRVLLSQFVL

-192 NINLKLSQLDTEYLM
+192 NINLKLSSLDTEYLM
-207 SALSASVAPATK
+207 AASSASITPAIK
-219 ANKTEANPTPNAQSA
+219 VNKVDNTTPNAQST
-234 SDTGSGSQ
+234 SDS
-242 VMPIQHNHYAIQL
+242 PIVPIKHNHYAIQL

-270 LFPLKVAGDVHIAK
+270 LFPLKVAGDIQVAK

-296 QFKPALTDGEIT
+296 QFNPVLTDGELSI
-308 AKTQYQ
+308 KTQYQ
-314 VDLTENG
+314 VDLAENG
-321 ELQVTSNNG
+321 ELQVISNNG
-330 QFIVEKLNFNDQE
+330 QFIVEKLNINDKD

-350 IFALDGI
+350 MLALDGI
-357 SMDLKLQQVHIN
+357 SANLKQQKVHIN
-369 KLHSDGLTVN
+369 KLHSDGLTMS
-379 AIWNQ
+379 AILNQ
-384 DGLDLA
+384 DGLDLVG
-390 SLFMPKSASAST
+390 LFMPKSLSAST
-402 IAAPP
+402 TTTQP
-407 VANSIDAKSIDAKS
+407 VAKPTDAKS
-421 IETKPAD
+421 
-428 AKPLESKA
+428 LER
-436 VESVQVAQ
+436 VQVAQ
-444 VEEKPQIT
+444 VEEKRQIA
-452 ETATN
+452 ETATGP
-457 ASDTADKPTESELAT
+457 SDSANKATESELAAT
-472 TSENNKTEQNTEA
+472 NESDKTEQKTEA
-485 AANITAD
+485 TANVTTD
-492 ATHEATAEVASEA
+492 ATKETAAEVASEA
-505 NPQQPIKQTP
+505 DPLLPIKQTP
-515 VTTSTDTWFV
+515 VTTSTDTWLV

-550 WRVYPINFSTKTI
+550 WRVYPLNFSTKVI
-563 TSTLAEPIE
+563 TSTLTAPIE
-572 YALQLSIN
+572 YELQLSLN
-580 DKGTLSSQG
+580 DQGTLSSQG
-589 QVDVPGEAI
+589 QVDVTGETI
-598 DADIQLDKLA
+598 DANIQLDKLA
-608 LIQFQPYLA
+608 LTQFQPYLA

-699 VIAKDRST
+699 VIAKDRTT
-707 NISDLIVEAPIAASV
+707 NISDLIVEAPAA
-722 TNSATTNSAPPAKQ
+722 NSKTTKNTTTASAKQ
-736 TATEPQMAS
+736 TELQTTS
-745 KSATPE
+745 KTTPE

-863 NYKLDQNKLKG
+863 NYQLDKNKLKG
-874 NNHLVI
+874 SNHLVI
-880 DQLKLGKPSNSDLAT
+880 DQLKLGKPSDSDLAT

-968 AAGQFSLSEDEQKS
+968 AAGKFNLSEDEQKS

-1028 EFSALPNDLSPS
+1028 EFSALPDDLSPS

-1057 QEVKVDP
+1057 QEVKADP
-1064 ALIKDTVIAE
+1064 AQIKDTVIAE

-1136 LESRVSLTQNVAQ
+1136 LESRVSLTQNAAQ

>member
-1 MLTQLSQFKHT
+1 MLTQLSQFRHS

-17 RYLRVLVYLTAV
+17 RYLRVIIYLTAV

-52 LSALLGRP
+52 LSTLLGRP

-84 KDEKPFAG
+84 KDDKPFAG
-92 LAQVQFEVNFWQSV
+92 IAQVQFEIHFWRSV

-143 TLNEHSSASTETTAT
+143 TLNEHSSTSTETALT
-158 EASAPVRVLLSQFVL
+158 EASSPVRVLLSQFVL

-192 NINLKLSQLDTEYLM
+192 NINLKLSSLDTEYLM
-207 SALSASVAPATK
+207 AASSASITPAIK
-219 ANKTEANPTPNAQSA
+219 VNKVDNTTPNAQST
-234 SDTGSGSQ
+234 SDS
-242 VMPIQHNHYAIQL
+242 PIVPIKHNHYAIQL

-270 LFPLKVAGDVHIAK
+270 LFPLKVAGDIQVAK

-296 QFKPALTDGEIT
+296 QFNPVLTDGELSI
-308 AKTQYQ
+308 KTQYQ
-314 VDLTENG
+314 VDLAENG
-321 ELQVTSNNG
+321 ELQVISNNG
-330 QFIVEKLNFNDQE
+330 QFIVEKLNLNDKD

-350 IFALDGI
+350 MFALDGI
-357 SMDLKLQQVHIN
+357 SANLKQQKVHIN
-369 KLHSDGLTVN
+369 KLHSDGLTMS
-379 AIWNQ
+379 AILNQ
-384 DGLDLA
+384 DGLDLVG
-390 SLFMPKSASAST
+390 LFMPKSLSAST
-402 IAAPP
+402 TTTQP
-407 VANSIDAKSIDAKS
+407 VAKPIDAKS
-421 IETKPAD
+421 
-428 AKPLESKA
+428 LER
-436 VESVQVAQ
+436 VQVAQ
-444 VEEKPQIT
+444 VEEKRQIA
-452 ETATN
+452 ETATD
-457 ASDTADKPTESELAT
+457 ASDSANKATESELTAT
-472 TSENNKTEQNTEA
+472 NESDKTEQKTEA
-485 AANITAD
+485 TANVTTD
-492 ATHEATAEVASEA
+492 ATNEATAEVASEA
-505 NPQQPIKQTP
+505 DPLQPIKQTP

-550 WRVYPINFSTKTI
+550 WRVYPLNFSTKVI
-563 TSTLAEPIE
+563 TSTLTAPIE
-572 YALQLSIN
+572 YELQLSLN
-580 DKGTLSSQG
+580 DQGTLSSQG
-589 QVDVPGEAI
+589 QVDVTGETI
-598 DADIQLDKLA
+598 DANIQLDKLA
-608 LIQFQPYLA
+608 LTQFQPYLA

-690 AFNQPYAKV
+690 ALNQPYAKV
-699 VIAKDRST
+699 VIAKDRTT
-707 NISDLIVEAPIAASV
+707 NISDLIVEAPAA
-722 TNSATTNSAPPAKQ
+722 NSKTTKNTTTASAKQ
-736 TATEPQMAS
+736 TELQTAS
-745 KSATPE
+745 KTTPE

-863 NYKLDQNKLKG
+863 NYQLDKNKLKG
-874 NNHLVI
+874 SNHLVI
-880 DQLKLGKPSNSDLAT
+880 DQLKLGKPSDSDLAT

-968 AAGQFSLSEDEQKS
+968 AAGKFSLSEDEQKS

-1028 EFSALPNDLSPS
+1028 EFSALPDDLSPS

-1057 QEVKVDP
+1057 QEVKADP
-1064 ALIKDTVIAE
+1064 AQIKDTVIAE

-1136 LESRVSLTQNVAQ
+1136 LESRVSLTQNAAQ